1 MKRIFK
7 ILNMKDYLIVAT
19 CFLFI
24 IGQVWLDLTMPEYM
38 SRITTILQTTGSTKA
53 ILKNGS
59 LMLICELG
67 SLVLSI
73 LVGYFVAKLAGKIGK
88 TLREQIYDKVG
99 TFSKAEITRFSTPSL
114 ITRCTNDTTQIQRII
129 SIGLQ
134 VAVKSPV
141 LAVWAILKILNK
153 SWTWSL
159 ATIITVVILVIFI
172 TVIVCV
178 CVPKFKIVQNQI
190 DDLNR
195 VTREN
200 LTGIRVVHAFNAEEY
215 QQEKYEEVN
224 ESLRKTQTF
233 TSRRLAMLSPIMSLM
248 VGGLSLSIYWIG
260 AFLINRA
267 DMLHKVGLFSDMI
280 VFSTYAMQI
289 ISAFIMMIMMFMMM
303 PRAIVSIKRINEV
316 MNTEPSIK
324 DGKGVNPQPL
334 GTIEFKN
341 VSFRYPG
348 SQADM
353 LSNINLKIEKGET
366 VAFIGSTGS
375 GKTTLIDLIPRFY
388 DATEGEVL
396 VDGENVKD
404 YKLEDLN
411 KRIGYISQKSVI
423 LSGTIF
429 DNVTMGQSIQAQDV
443 LDAIAYSQA
452 KEFVENME
460 NKENA
465 KIYQSGKNIS
475 GGQKQRLAIARAIAK
490 KPEILI
496 FDDSFSALDY
506 KTDKILRDTLDE
518 KFDDTTRIVVAQR
531 IGTIKDADKIIV
543 LDQGKIVGIGSHLDL
558 LQNNKV
564 YRQIASTQL
573 SKEELYGKAE

>member
-7 ILNMKDYLIVAT
+7 ILNAKDYLMVAI

-24 IGQVWLDLTMPEYM
+24 IGEVWLDLTMPEYM
-38 SRITTILQTTGSTKA
+38 SKITTLLQTTGATRA

-59 LMLICELG
+59 FMLLCALG
-67 SLVLSI
+67 SLILSI
-73 LVGYFVAKLAGKIGK
+73 FVGYFVAKLAGKIGK
-88 TLREQIYDKVG
+88 VLREQIYDKVG
-99 TFSKAEITRFSTPSL
+99 TFSKAEITKFSTPSL
-114 ITRCTNDTTQIQRII
+114 ITRCTNDTSQVQRVVAM
-129 SIGLQ
+129 GLQ
-134 VAVKSPV
+134 VIVKAPV

-153 SWTWSL
+153 SWAWSL
-159 ATIITVVILVIFI
+159 ATIITVVVLVSFI
-172 TVIVCV
+172 TIIISICI
-178 CVPKFKIVQNQI
+178 PKFKIVQKQI

-215 QQEKYEEVN
+215 QQEKYEVVN

-233 TSRRLAMLSPIMSLM
+233 TSRRLAMLSPVMSLM
-248 VGGLSLSIYWIG
+248 VGSLSLAIYWIG
-260 AFLINRA
+260 AFLINKA
-267 DMLHKVGLFSDMI
+267 DMMNKIVLFSDMI

-289 ISAFIMMIMMFMMM
+289 ISAFIMMVMIFMMM
-303 PRAIVSIKRINEV
+303 PRAIVSVKRINEV
-316 MNTEPSIK
+316 MNTDPSIK
-324 DGKGVNPQPL
+324 DGKGVNPEPL

-341 VSFRYPG
+341 VNFRYPG
-348 SQADM
+348 SHADM

-388 DATEGEVL
+388 DATEGEVF

-411 KRIGYISQKSVI
+411 NRIGYISQKAVI

-429 DNVTMGQSIQAQDV
+429 DNVSMGQNLQAQDV

-460 NKENA
+460 NQENA
-465 KIYQSGKNIS
+465 TIYQSGKNIS
-475 GGQKQRLAIARAIAK
+475 GGQKQRLSIARAIAK

-506 KTDKILRDTLDE
+506 NTDKLLRETLDE
-518 KFDDTTRIVVAQR
+518 KFSNTTRLIVAQR
-531 IGTIKDADKIIV
+531 IGTIKDADKIVV
-543 LDQGKIVGIGSHLDL
+543 LDNGKIVGIGTHMDL

-564 YRQIASTQL
+564 YRQIAATQL
-573 SKEELYGKAE
+573 SKEELYGTTK